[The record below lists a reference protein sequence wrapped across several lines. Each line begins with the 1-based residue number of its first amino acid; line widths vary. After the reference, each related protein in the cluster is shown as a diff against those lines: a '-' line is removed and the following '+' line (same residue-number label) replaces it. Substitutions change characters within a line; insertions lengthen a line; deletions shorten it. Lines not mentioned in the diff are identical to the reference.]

1 MQANSECNY
10 NDNNYEALTLHL
22 ESVSCR
28 VRGNLIL
35 VLQEAAALVMM
46 TTQLR
51 FPMLNCIVLF
61 FTRVQGNRIKFY
73 RVIIEKT
80 MIGYFSRNLQQC
92 WVEDGKCLE
101 VNMKENYDDY
111 YSVRK
116 Y

>member
-51 FPMLNCIVLF
+51 HASHAQLHRTVFHQSA
-61 FTRVQGNRIKFY
+61 R
-73 RVIIEKT
+73 
-80 MIGYFSRNLQQC
+80 
-92 WVEDGKCLE
+92 
-101 VNMKENYDDY
+101 
-111 YSVRK
+111 
-116 Y
+116 